1 MREVGLWPSSPPL
14 VDLRRHL
21 RSVSHERVDE
31 SLSPGWVG
39 GPTYQIP
46 GEPAGPW
53 ESREL
58 GSQPGNPDC
67 FPSGFPPCKAGT
79 LHNPATP
86 NSHTSNRDV
95 CVCVGGGGEADEP
108 VDAKG
113 LCELESQEGCCDSIS
128 ILNRRKFL
136 TV

>member
-1 MREVGLWPSSPPL
+1 VREVGLWPSSPRL

-21 RSVSHERVDE
+21 RSVSHGRVDE
-31 SLSPGWVG
+31 SLPPGWVG

-46 GEPAGPW
+46 GEPAEPW

-58 GSQPGNPDC
+58 GSQPGDPDC
-67 FPSGFPPCKAGT
+67 FPRAFLPVRQVHCTTPQ
-79 LHNPATP
+79 PP

-95 CVCVGGGGEADEP
+95 VRGAGVGGSDAP

-113 LCELESQEGCCDSIS
+113 LCEPESQEGRCDSVS
-128 ILNRRKFL
+128 VLNRRKFL